1 MDTFVRIIS
10 MKYKYLGEKGE
21 RGKRKARQEGGESEI
36 RRKQMREEGDKRE
49 KVKCILDP
57 RESYYVHAFKIPNIV

>member
-21 RGKRKARQEGGESEI
+21 REERGKRDRKEARV
-36 RRKQMREEGDKRE
+36 R
-49 KVKCILDP
+49 
-57 RESYYVHAFKIPNIV
+57 